1 MGITQVHSTNV
12 VRYRNVETTVGSC
25 LEALF
30 SFFLYFRAKCIV
42 LYEKKNTI
50 IFFEEGRTD
59 MSKEEKKGNK
69 KLVALTVIMGVLF
82 LTGLTTLGLLVLSYT
97 MLAL

>member
-1 MGITQVHSTNV
+1 
-12 VRYRNVETTVGSC
+12 
-25 LEALF
+25 
-30 SFFLYFRAKCIV
+30 
-42 LYEKKNTI
+42 
-50 IFFEEGRTD
+50 

-82 LTGLTTLGLLVLSYT
+82 LTGLTTLGLLLLSYT